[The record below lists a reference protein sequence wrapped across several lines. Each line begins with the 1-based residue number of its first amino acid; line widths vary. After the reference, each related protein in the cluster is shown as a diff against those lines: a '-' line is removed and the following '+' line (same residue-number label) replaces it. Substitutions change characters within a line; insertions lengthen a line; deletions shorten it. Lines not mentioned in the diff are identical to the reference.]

1 MPTNVSPTNMPAN
14 ISSTDSVPPSVLRR
28 VVIASGLGTLLE
40 YFDYASYSYLA
51 TTIAVV
57 FFPSEDRAV
66 ALMSTFAVFAL
77 SFLVRPLGAF
87 VWGSLGDRVGR
98 KTILATTII
107 LMSGAT
113 FLIGFIPGY
122 ATIGLAAPILLLLL
136 RMAQSF
142 SASGE
147 YAGAGTFVAEYAP
160 ANRRGLLTSVVPI
173 AAAGGFLAASL
184 MATVLYANTSPEFMQ
199 EWGWR
204 VPFLI
209 AGPVGIVGLWLRTR
223 LEDTPQFRRVLELEQ
238 KQRKLAV
245 NERSNAKHWS
255 ETRKSIPSMIKALL
269 VMSLNAGAY
278 YLLLSYT
285 PSFLIEEA
293 GMSEANATLV
303 VTIGLIAH
311 IIFIPLAA
319 RLSDRIGRKRT
330 LMISS
335 IAFIVLSYPI
345 MTLLSFGGVVFAST
359 ILIMSLLFFAMND
372 AVFPS
377 FFTELFGTRSRYLGF
392 ALPFN
397 VGAMLFGGV
406 APLIGTWLIATT
418 GNPSSPAFFLMGIGV
433 LSLIGLLMSAE
444 TTRTDLVDEQDKV
457 PTRAIP
463 TL

>member
-1 MPTNVSPTNMPAN
+1 M
-14 ISSTDSVPPSVLRR
+14 STSTTEAENRSLLRR
-28 VVIASGLGTLLE
+28 VVVASGLGTLLE

-51 TTIAVV
+51 TTIAIV
-57 FFPSEDRAV
+57 FFPPEDRTV

-87 VWGSLGDRVGR
+87 IWGSLGDRIGR
-98 KTILATTII
+98 KSILATTII

-122 ATIGLAAPILLLLL
+122 ATIGVAAPILLLLL
-136 RMAQSF
+136 RMTQSF

-160 ANRRGLLTSVVPI
+160 AKKRGLLTSVVPI
-173 AAAGGFLAASL
+173 AAAGGFLLASL
-184 MATVLYANTSPEFMQ
+184 MTTILYATTSPEFMQ
-199 EWGWR
+199 QWGWR
-204 VPFLI
+204 IPFLI
-209 AGPVGIVGLWLRTR
+209 AGPLGIVGLWLRTR
-223 LEDTPQFRRVLELEQ
+223 LEDTPQFRRVQELERE
-238 KQRKLAV
+238 QRDREA
-245 NERSNAKHWS
+245 RQG
-255 ETRKSIPSMIKALL
+255 TRVEVPNRWQEVGKSLPSMLKVLL

-285 PSFLIEEA
+285 PTFLIEEA
-293 GMSEANATLV
+293 GMDEASATLV
-303 VTIGLIAH
+303 VTIGLVAH
-311 IIFIPLAA
+311 IVFIPLAA

-345 MTLLSFGGVVFAST
+345 MMLFSIGGVVLAA
-359 ILIMSLLFFAMND
+359 IVLIGSLLFFAMND

-377 FFTELFGTRSRYLGF
+377 FFTEMFGTRSRYLGF

-406 APLIGTWLIATT
+406 APLIGTWLIAVT
-418 GNPSSPAFFLMGIGV
+418 GNSASPAFFLMGIGV
-433 LSLIGLLMSAE
+433 LSLIGLLLSAE
-444 TTRTDLVDEQDKV
+444 TTRTDLVDVQSEVGTAPIQTV
-457 PTRAIP
+457 
-463 TL
+463 